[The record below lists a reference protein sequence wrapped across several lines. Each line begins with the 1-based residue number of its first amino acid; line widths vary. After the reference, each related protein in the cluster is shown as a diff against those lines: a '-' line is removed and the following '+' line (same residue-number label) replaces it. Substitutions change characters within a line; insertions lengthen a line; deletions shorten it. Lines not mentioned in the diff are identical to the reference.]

1 MSEIVIKFK
10 NIIFYYFFNLLSNFN
25 KNRKVFY
32 SLEKVKKTN
41 IKKTNEKINLAI
53 TKIYENN
60 NEHPLAYYEHA
71 NSYVNTDPLFTF
83 NKLENFTE
91 IQKNWEKNKK
101 IMVSDIYLC
110 NR

>member
-41 IKKTNEKINLAI
+41 IKKRQ
-53 TKIYENN
+53 TK
-60 NEHPLAYYEHA
+60 
-71 NSYVNTDPLFTF
+71 
-83 NKLENFTE
+83 KL
-91 IQKNWEKNKK
+91 I
-101 IMVSDIYLC
+101 
-110 NR
+110 